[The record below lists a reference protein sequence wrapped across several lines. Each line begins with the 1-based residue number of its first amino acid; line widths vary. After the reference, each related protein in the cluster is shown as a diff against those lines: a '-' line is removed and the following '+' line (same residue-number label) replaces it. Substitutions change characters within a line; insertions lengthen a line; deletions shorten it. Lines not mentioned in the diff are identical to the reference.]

1 MVVTS
6 IQERVGASSMAE
18 QVLRNIGPI
27 VLLGPPGAGKGTQS
41 KRIAEHYR
49 IPQVSTGD
57 LLREHVKQQTPLGR
71 EVQALIAKGELVSDH
86 LVCDIVAWR
95 LREPDAQRGFI
106 LDGFPRTQKQAAWL
120 DAFLKFEFFES
131 GKWAAWLPIVIRIQV
146 DYNKLLLRIT
156 GRRTCPTCGR
166 IYNVHSQPPL
176 VDEICDF
183 DGTKLVIRD
192 DDREEVIRERLDAY
206 ERQTKPVA
214 DYYQQIGRL
223 ASIDGDQPV
232 DDVTARILQEI
243 DGNAACRK
251 LTGTQPA
258 PPRDIEA
265 WPLSASRSRKSTR
278 CGAVAGLYGRSSM
291 ICGAWWRPA

>member
-1 MVVTS
+1 MTALLPAVGGFAAAAIGRRQKQAAGLAVTGRQGG
-6 IQERVGASSMAE
+6 IAGHEERAGASWMTE
-18 QVLRNIGPI
+18 QVLRIIGPV

-41 KRIAEHYR
+41 KRITEHYL

-57 LLREHVKQQTPLGR
+57 LLREHVKQQTALGVQ
-71 EVQALIAKGELVSDH
+71 VQATLARGELVPDH

-95 LREPDAQRGFI
+95 LRQPDADRGFI

-156 GRRTCPTCGR
+156 GRRTCPTCGS
-166 IYNVHSQPPL
+166 IYNVHSNPPR
-176 VDEICDF
+176 VDEICDK

-192 DDREEVIRERLDAY
+192 DDRDEVIRERLDTY

-214 DYYQQIGRL
+214 AYYEKLGRVVTV
-223 ASIDGDQPV
+223 DGDQPLE
-232 DDVTARILQEI
+232 DVTAAILKEI
-243 DGNAACRK
+243 DGHA
-251 LTGTQPA
+251 
-258 PPRDIEA
+258 
-265 WPLSASRSRKSTR
+265 
-278 CGAVAGLYGRSSM
+278 CGAAEGN
-291 ICGAWWRPA
+291 

>member
-1 MVVTS
+1 
-6 IQERVGASSMAE
+6 MAE
-18 QVLRNIGPI
+18 QALRNIGPI

-41 KRIAEHYR
+41 KRISEHYR

-57 LLREHVKQQTPLGR
+57 LLREHVKQGTPLGL
-71 EVQALIAKGELVSDH
+71 EVQALIARGELVSDN

-131 GKWAAWLPIVIRIQV
+131 GKWAAWLPIVVRIQV

-156 GRRTCPTCGR
+156 GRRTCPTDGR
-166 IYNVHSQPPL
+166 IYNVHFQPPR
-176 VDEICDF
+176 VAETCDL
-183 DGTKLVIRD
+183 DGSRLVIRD

-214 DYYQQIGRL
+214 EYYQQLGRVIT
-223 ASIDGDQPV
+223 IDGEQPV
-232 DDVTARILQEI
+232 DVVTANILKEI
-243 DGNAACRK
+243 DGNAAAATATESK
-251 LTGTQPA
+251 
-258 PPRDIEA
+258 
-265 WPLSASRSRKSTR
+265 
-278 CGAVAGLYGRSSM
+278 
-291 ICGAWWRPA
+291 

>member
-1 MVVTS
+1 MFCLAVTLD
-6 IQERVGASSMAE
+6 QERVGASSMAE
-18 QVLRNIGPI
+18 QLLRNIGPI

-41 KRIAEHYR
+41 KRITEHYR

-57 LLREHVKQQTPLGR
+57 LLREHVKQGTPLGQQ
-71 EVQALIAKGELVSDH
+71 VQALIARGELVSDH

-95 LREPDAQRGFI
+95 LREPDAQRGFV

-156 GRRTCPTCGR
+156 GRRICPICGT
-166 IYNVHSQPPL
+166 IYNIYSKPPL
-176 VDEICDF
+176 VDEICDK
-183 DGTKLVIRD
+183 DGAELVTRD

-214 DYYQQIGRL
+214 EYYQQLGRL
-223 ASIDGDQPV
+223 ATIDGDQPV
-232 DDVTARILQEI
+232 DDVTARILKEI
-243 DGNAACRK
+243 DGNA
-251 LTGTQPA
+251 
-258 PPRDIEA
+258 
-265 WPLSASRSRKSTR
+265 SAAAESK
-278 CGAVAGLYGRSSM
+278 
-291 ICGAWWRPA
+291 

>member
-1 MVVTS
+1 LAG
-6 IQERVGASSMAE
+6 ILEQERVGASSMAE

-41 KRIAEHYR
+41 KNITQHYR

-57 LLREHVKQQTPLGR
+57 LLREHVKQATPLGV
-71 EVQALIAKGELVSDH
+71 EVKELMARGELVPDH

-95 LREPDAQRGFI
+95 LREPDAQRGFV
-106 LDGFPRTQKQAAWL
+106 LDGFPRAQKQAAWL
-120 DAFLKFEFFES
+120 DAFLKFEFFEI
-131 GKWAAWLPIVIRIQV
+131 GKWPAWLPIVVRIQV

-176 VDEICDF
+176 VDEICDV
-183 DGTKLVIRD
+183 DGSRLFIRD

-214 DYYQQIGRL
+214 EYYEQLGRVVT
-223 ASIDGDQPV
+223 IDGDQPV
-232 DDVTARILQEI
+232 DDVTARIVQDI
-243 DGNAACRK
+243 DGRAA
-251 LTGTQPA
+251 A
-258 PPRDIEA
+258 
-265 WPLSASRSRKSTR
+265 ASEGK
-278 CGAVAGLYGRSSM
+278 
-291 ICGAWWRPA
+291 